1 MRAPSILMICPR
13 LYNLLTFISVTMSSN
28 RYTFCSSK
36 LVLILHTPCSHF
48 GPYIFRKIFLSHVI
62 RLVSILP
69 VIAQVSLPYNTTGLI
84 IVLYILIF
92 LFLDIYLVLKD
103 R

>member
-1 MRAPSILMICPR
+1 M
-13 LYNLLTFISVTMSSN
+13 MSGD

-36 LVLILHTPCSHF
+36 LVLILHTPYSHF

-62 RLVSILP
+62 RLDAISP

-84 IVLYILIF
+84 IVSYILISV
-92 LFLDIYLVLKD
+92 FLDKAYLA
-103 R
+103 